1 MIRRGGPRFH
11 RHALFWPGAPGQPA
25 KDREGKPAQI
35 VHAFLEHGQYH
46 VTKHVSSHL
55 SIFPQVPANVFP
67 SVFLL
72 HRKVGMPPWV
82 AGMWST
88 LSARIRWLVLWA
100 TLPAVLLV
108 VYQARTHRTDAI
120 AAAEERALQTLQSV
134 AGTQQRLIQNTRQ
147 FLQQLA
153 AMPQVHDP
161 AAPQCGRYLAEVLSL
176 NTTYVNIG
184 VPRADGELLCN
195 ARPLKAPVN
204 VANRPYFQQTISGRD
219 FAVGSFQV
227 DRAAQ
232 VASVNF
238 AYPVIPPGTQDVV
251 AAAVAVVSLEW
262 WSLRLTDLG
271 LPDGAVPACPTPTAA
286 CWRATRPMP
295 ASWGLRLPMASSAPW
310 CCRPRR
316 GSASA
321 PAQMAPLSWWCSSHS
336 SRRAAS
342 PWPP

>member
-1 MIRRGGPRFH
+1 MGRWNVEHLVRADSLAGAVGHAASGAAGG
-11 RHALFWPGAPGQPA
+11 
-25 KDREGKPAQI
+25 
-35 VHAFLEHGQYH
+35 
-46 VTKHVSSHL
+46 
-55 SIFPQVPANVFP
+55 VPA
-67 SVFLL
+67 
-72 HRKVGMPPWV
+72 R
-82 AGMWST
+82 A
-88 LSARIRWLVLWA
+88 
-100 TLPAVLLV
+100 
-108 VYQARTHRTDAI
+108 HRTDAI

-153 AMPQVHDP
+153 AMSQVHGP
-161 AAPQCGRYLAEVLSL
+161 SAPRCGRYLAEVLSL
-176 NTTYVNIG
+176 NPTYVNIG

-271 LPDGAVPACPTPTAA
+271 LPDGAVARVSDPDGRVLARYPPD
-286 CWRATRPMP
+286 
-295 ASWGLRLPMASSAPW
+295 ASELGLRLPMASSAPW

-316 GSASA
+316 ASASA
-321 PAQMAPLSWWCSSHS
+321 PAQMAPLSWWWSSHS